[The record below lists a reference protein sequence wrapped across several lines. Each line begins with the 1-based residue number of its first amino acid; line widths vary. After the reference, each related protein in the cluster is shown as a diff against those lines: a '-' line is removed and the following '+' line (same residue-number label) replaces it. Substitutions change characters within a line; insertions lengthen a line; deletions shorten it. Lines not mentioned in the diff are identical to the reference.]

1 MSILARL
8 GVVLGLNTTEFTAG
22 LDKTDRELKRFE
34 ANARKSLKR
43 AEQAS
48 AELSATMGKLA
59 VGAGVAALGIGK
71 ILQKSDEIADMASAF
86 DASIGGIIGMGKAL
100 DLAGGKAEVTSNLL
114 SKLSQNAQA
123 AKEGNDKLRI
133 SFKELGISAG
143 EVQNLAPDE
152 LFNRVAQELAKVT
165 DPVERNAK
173 AFELL
178 GKSAKGIDWN
188 KYTQE
193 YKQIT
198 DPDLVQAIQTSAE
211 AWDNIQKSVGS
222 MYYFIVKLIQPLSAL
237 VNDFLT
243 LADRYKQFK
252 EEGGT
257 INFDP
262 NNPMGEGIEFQGT
275 GKPKTFPEKTVTG
288 KKTDGGYKEES
299 AEDKR
304 IKAARE
310 AIRLAVERNALEV
323 KRIELEMRKDKLSE
337 YEYKRQSESLDL
349 EKTLL
354 DLRTKINDLQKQ
366 QTKENA
372 ASTKIQIDGLNKQI
386 EMEKEKSALRTESI
400 NKEEEKS
407 QSWAYGWEQAFK
419 KYGEDAKNAAKI
431 GEESFKSAASNMED
445 AIVKFVTTG
454 KFNFKSFAQSVIAD
468 LLAIQARALAT
479 QILSKAFGGLGSLFS
494 SGSSSTGLAS
504 LGPYVKA
511 GFANG
516 GEPPM
521 NVPSLV
527 GERGP
532 ELFIPKT
539 QGTIVP
545 NNQLSS
551 ALGSTTNITNNYIDA
566 IDTKSFED
574 RLYGSANAV
583 WAANQYAG
591 NKNLATS
598 RSRA

>member
-48 AELSATMGKLA
+48 AELSATIGKVA
-59 VGAGVAALGIGK
+59 IGAGAAALGIGK
-71 ILQKSDEIADMASAF
+71 ILQKSDDISDMAAAF
-86 DASIGGIIGMGKAL
+86 DASITGIIGMGKAL
-100 DLAGGKAEVTSNLL
+100 DLSGGKAEVTSNLL
-114 SKLSQNAQA
+114 SKLSQNAQE
-123 AKEGNDKLRI
+123 AKEGSDKLRN
-133 SFKELGISAG
+133 SFKELGVSAG

-152 LFNRVAQELAKVT
+152 LFNRVAQELAKIT

-193 YKQIT
+193 YKKMS

-262 NNPMGEGIEFQGT
+262 NNPMAEGIEFQGT
-275 GKPKTFPEKTVTG
+275 GKPKTLPDKTVTG
-288 KKTDGGYKEES
+288 KKIEGGYKEES

-323 KRIELEMRKDKLSE
+323 KRIELEMQKDKLSD
-337 YEYKRQSESLDL
+337 YEYRRQVESLDL

-366 QTKENA
+366 QNKENA

-386 EMEKEKSALRTESI
+386 EMEKEKSVLRTESI

-407 QSWAYGWEQAFK
+407 KSWSYGWEQAFK
-419 KYGEDAKNAAKI
+419 KYGEDAKNAAKV
-431 GEESFKSAASNMED
+431 GEEAFKSAAANMED
-445 AIVKFVTTG
+445 AIVQFVTTG

-468 LLAIQARALAT
+468 LIRIQARAIAT
-479 QILSKAFGGLGSLFS
+479 QILSKALGSFS
-494 SGSSSTGLAS
+494 FASGPTELSGSTQYI
-504 LGPYVKA
+504 GPA
-511 GFANG
+511 FANG
-516 GEPPM
+516 GEPPV
-521 NVPSLV
+521 NQASLV

-539 QGTIVP
+539 AGTIIP
-545 NNQLSS
+545 NNQLNS
-551 ALGSTTNITNNYIDA
+551 ALGNTTNVTNNYINA
-566 IDTKSFED
+566 IDVKSFED
-574 RLYGSANAV
+574 RLLNSSNAV
-583 WAANQYAG
+583 WAANQYA
-591 NKNLATS
+591 NKSLAVGRGRT
-598 RSRA
+598 